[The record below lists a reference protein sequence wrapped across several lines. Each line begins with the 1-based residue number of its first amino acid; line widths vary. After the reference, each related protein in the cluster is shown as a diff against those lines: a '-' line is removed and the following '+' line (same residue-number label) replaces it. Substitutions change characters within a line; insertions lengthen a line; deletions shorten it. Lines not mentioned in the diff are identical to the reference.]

1 MKPRP
6 RKTANLSESAHQQLK
21 MYAFAATA
29 AGVGVLALAKPAQ
42 GKIIYTSPPCRHIE
56 SPLQAGSQSRCL
68 QQLHRSKNSLLMDRC
83 NAARLEISGALGKQ
97 SACDPI
103 PQKRLFDSP
112 QHTLTR
118 WRGVGLHLCPERD
131 HTGNKPLS
139 PHLVD
144 LTLEVIDII
153 VGKVRE
159 SSLL

>member
-42 GKIIYTSPPCRHIE
+42 GKIIYTSTPHASHRITTTSWISITMPPAVASVE
-56 SPLQAGSQSRCL
+56 ELALDGSLPC
-68 QQLHRSKNSLLMDRC
+68 
-83 NAARLEISGALGKQ
+83 ARLEISGALGNQ

-144 LTLEVIDII
+144 LALEVIDII